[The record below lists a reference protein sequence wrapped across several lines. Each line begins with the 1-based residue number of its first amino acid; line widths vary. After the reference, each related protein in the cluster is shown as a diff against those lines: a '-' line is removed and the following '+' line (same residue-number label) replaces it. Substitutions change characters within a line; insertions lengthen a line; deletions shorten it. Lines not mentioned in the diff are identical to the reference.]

1 MDPAP
6 AASVALRR
14 HPIKRLILLRPWLAR
29 QRRTLLLGLA
39 FLALTNAFL
48 LVVPRILKD
57 AIDHLKAG
65 TLSRPLWG
73 YALLLVGATLMQGT
87 FRFCARRTLVG
98 TARDLE
104 YDLRNALFA
113 HLQQLPPSFYQATR
127 SGEVMARATGDLNQ
141 VRMMLGAG
149 IMYAANACIVYPG
162 AILAMAATDPWLALW
177 AVLPYPVL
185 AVIIKRFR
193 QRIHDRF
200 QEVQE
205 QFERITG
212 KVQENLTGMRVVK
225 AYTMERGEVAEF
237 ARLNEE
243 YVRRNLRLALLE
255 GIASPL
261 TAIVGGVGTV
271 VILWIGGARVIAGRL
286 TLGDFVAF
294 NAYLAI
300 LLWPTIALAWIAN
313 LVQRG
318 IVSLERIQEI
328 LGTRPAIRDP
338 EEAVVPAEL
347 RGALE
352 FRGLTISYD
361 GGARKGLDGV
371 TLRIPAGGRVAV
383 VGPIGAGK
391 STLAAAIPR
400 LVNVPPETI
409 FLDGVDVTRMPLAA
423 LRGAIGCVPQDAF
436 LFSDTIRENIAF
448 GRPGA
453 SPEAVEM
460 AAARAQLTEDL
471 QTFPNG
477 LDTVVGERGVTLSGG
492 QRQRVGIARAILVDP
507 KVLILD
513 DALSNVD
520 AETEEAILRALEP
533 VMAGRT
539 TLIITH
545 RLAAIR
551 NADLI
556 VALDQ
561 GRIVETGRHEEL
573 IARSGLYAR
582 LWARQQ
588 LAADLARV

>member
-1 MDPAP
+1 M
-6 AASVALRR
+6 
-14 HPIKRLILLRPWLAR
+14 KPWLVR
-29 QRRTLLLGLA
+29 QRRTLLFGLA

-65 TLSRPLWG
+65 TLPRPLWA
-73 YALLLVGATLMQGT
+73 YALLIVGATLCMGT
-87 FRFCARRTLVG
+87 FRFFARRTLVG

-113 HLQQLPPSFYQATR
+113 HLERLPPSFYQGTR
-127 SGEVMARATGDLNQ
+127 PGEVMARATGDLNQ

-149 IMYAANACIVYPG
+149 IMYAANACFVYPG
-162 AILAMAATDPWLALW
+162 AIAAMALTDPWLALW
-177 AVLPYPVL
+177 AVLPYPIL
-185 AVIIKRFR
+185 AFIIKRFR
-193 QRIHDRF
+193 QQIHDRF
-200 QEVQE
+200 QAVQE

-212 KVQENLTGMRVVK
+212 KVQENLAGMRVVK

-255 GIASPL
+255 GVASPL

-271 VILWIGGARVIAGRL
+271 VILWVGGARVIAGRL

-294 NAYLAI
+294 NAYLAM

-318 IVSLERIQEI
+318 IVSLERLQEI
-328 LGTRPAIRDP
+328 LGTQPAIRDP
-338 EEAVVPAEL
+338 EDPVVPAEI

-352 FRGLTISYD
+352 FRDLTITYD
-361 GGARKGLDGV
+361 GGGRKALDGV
-371 TLRIPAGGRVAV
+371 SLRIPAGARVAL

-391 STLAAAIPR
+391 STLAAAVPR
-400 LVNVPPETI
+400 LVDVPPGAV
-409 FLDGVDVTRMPLAA
+409 FMDGVDVTRIPLAT
-423 LRGAIGCVPQDAF
+423 LRRAVGCVPQDAF
-436 LFSDTIRENIAF
+436 LFSDTIGENIAF
-448 GRPGA
+448 GRPGEA
-453 SPEAVEM
+453 PESVRA
-460 AAARAQLTEDL
+460 AAARAQLTRDL
-471 QTFPNG
+471 AAFPRG

-507 KVLILD
+507 RILILD

-520 AETEEAILRALEP
+520 AETEEAILRSLEP

-551 NADLI
+551 GADLI
-556 VALDQ
+556 AVLDQ
-561 GRIVETGRHEEL
+561 GRILETGRHEEL
-573 IARSGLYAR
+573 VARGGLYAR

-588 LAADLARV
+588 LAAELAEV

>member
-1 MDPAP
+1 M
-6 AASVALRR
+6 
-14 HPIKRLILLRPWLAR
+14 KPWLAG
-29 QRRTLLLGLA
+29 QRRPLLLGLA

-48 LVVPRILKD
+48 LMVPRILKD

-65 TLSRPLWG
+65 TLSRPLWAD
-73 YALLLVGATLMQGT
+73 ALLIVGATLCMGT

-104 YDLRNALFA
+104 YDLRNTLFT
-113 HLQQLPPSFYQATR
+113 HLQRLPPSFYQMTR
-127 SGEVMARATGDLNQ
+127 PGEVMARATGDLNQ

-149 IMYAANACIVYPG
+149 IMYAANACFVFPG
-162 AILAMAATDPWLALW
+162 AIAAMALTDPWLALW

-185 AVIIKRFR
+185 AAIIKRFR
-193 QRIHDRF
+193 QQIHDRF

-205 QFERITG
+205 QFERIAG
-212 KVQENLTGMRVVK
+212 KVQENLAGIRVVK

-243 YVRRNLRLALLE
+243 YVRRNLRLTLLE

-261 TAIVGGVGTV
+261 TAIVGGVGMV
-271 VILWIGGARVIAGRL
+271 VVLWIGGARVIAGRL

-294 NAYLAI
+294 NAYLAM

-318 IVSLERIQEI
+318 IVSLERIREI
-328 LGTRPAIRDP
+328 LEARPAIREPDDP
-338 EEAVVPAEL
+338 VMPAQIT
-347 RGALE
+347 GGLE
-352 FRGLTISYD
+352 FRGLTVTYD
-361 GGARKGLDGV
+361 GGGRKALDGV
-371 TLRIPAGGRVAV
+371 SLRIPAGARVAV

-400 LVNVPPETI
+400 LVEVPPGTA

-423 LRGAIGCVPQDAF
+423 LRGAMGCVPQDAF

-453 SPEAVEM
+453 PPRDVEA
-460 AAARAQLTEDL
+460 AAARAQLAQDL
-471 QTFPNG
+471 AAFPHG

-492 QRQRVGIARAILVDP
+492 QRQRVGIARAILMDP

-520 AETEEAILRALEP
+520 AETEEAILRALAP

-551 NADLI
+551 DADLI
-556 VALDQ
+556 VVLDQ
-561 GRIVETGRHEEL
+561 GRIVETGRHDEL
-573 IARSGLYAR
+573 VARGGLYAR

-588 LAADLARV
+588 LVAELAQV

>member
-1 MDPAP
+1 M
-6 AASVALRR
+6 
-14 HPIKRLILLRPWLAR
+14 KPWLAR

-39 FLALTNAFL
+39 FLTLTNAFL

-65 TLSRPLWG
+65 TLARPLSA
-73 YALLLVGATLMQGT
+73 YALLIVGATLLQGT

-104 YDLRNALFA
+104 YDLRNTLFA
-113 HLQQLPPSFYQATR
+113 HLQRLPPAFYQGTR
-127 SGEVMARATGDLNQ
+127 PGEVMARATGDLNQ

-162 AILAMAATDPWLALW
+162 AILAMALTDPWLALW
-177 AVLPYPVL
+177 AVLPYPIL
-185 AVIIKRFR
+185 FAILKPFKAW
-193 QRIHDRF
+193 IHDRF

-205 QFERITG
+205 QFERIAG
-212 KVQENLTGMRVVK
+212 KVQENLAGMRVVK

-255 GIASPL
+255 GVASPL

-271 VILWIGGARVIAGRL
+271 VVLWMGGARVIAGRL

-294 NAYLAI
+294 NAYLAM

-328 LGTRPAIRDP
+328 LGTRPAIQDP
-338 EEAVVPAEL
+338 EEPVVPAQL
-347 RGALE
+347 KGALE
-352 FRGLTISYD
+352 FRDLTVTYD
-361 GGARKGLDGV
+361 GGGRKALDGV
-371 TLRIPAGGRVAV
+371 TLRVPAGARVAV

-400 LVNVPPETI
+400 LVEVAPGTI
-409 FLDGVDVTRMPLAA
+409 FLDGVDVMRMPLAA
-423 LRGAIGCVPQDAF
+423 LRGTVGCVPQDAF

-453 SPEAVEM
+453 PPEAVEA
-460 AAARAQLTEDL
+460 AAARAQLTQDL
-471 QTFPNG
+471 QTFPHG
-477 LDTVVGERGVTLSGG
+477 LDTMVGERGVTLSGG

-507 KVLILD
+507 KVLVLD

-551 NADLI
+551 NADM
-556 VALDQ
+556 VVVMDQ
-561 GRIVETGRHEEL
+561 GQIVETGRHEDL
-573 IARSGLYAR
+573 VARGGLYAR

-588 LAADLARV
+588 LAAELAQV

>member
-1 MDPAP
+1 M
-6 AASVALRR
+6 
-14 HPIKRLILLRPWLAR
+14 
-29 QRRTLLLGLA
+29 A

-57 AIDHLKAG
+57 AVDHLKAG
-65 TLSRPLWG
+65 ASTGLGLPRPLST
-73 YALLLVGATLMQGT
+73 YALLIVGATLLQGT

-98 TARDLE
+98 TARDME

-113 HLQQLPPSFYQATR
+113 HLQRLPPSFYQGTR
-127 SGEVMARATGDLNQ
+127 PGEVMARATGDLNQ
-141 VRMMLGAG
+141 IRMMLGAG

-162 AILAMAATDPWLALW
+162 VILAMGLTDPWLTLW
-177 AVLPYPVL
+177 AVLPYPIL
-185 AVIIKRFR
+185 FAILKPFKGW
-193 QRIHDRF
+193 IHDRF

-205 QFERITG
+205 QFERIAG
-212 KVQENLTGMRVVK
+212 KVQENLAGMRVVK
-225 AYTMERGEVAEF
+225 AYTMERGEVTEF

-294 NAYLAI
+294 NAYLAM
-300 LLWPTIALAWIAN
+300 LVWPTIALAWIAN

-328 LGTRPAIRDP
+328 LETRPAIRDP
-338 EEAVVPAEL
+338 EDPVVPEVI

-352 FRGLTISYD
+352 FRGLSVAYGD
-361 GGARKGLDGV
+361 GRRALDGV
-371 TLRIPAGGRVAV
+371 TLRIPAGARAAF
-383 VGPIGAGK
+383 VGSIGAGK

-400 LVNVPPETI
+400 LVDVPPGAV
-409 FLDGVDVTRMPLAA
+409 FLDGVDVTRMPLAV
-423 LRGAIGCVPQDAF
+423 LRGAVGCVPQDAF
-436 LFSDTIRENIAF
+436 LFSDTIRENITF

-453 SPEAVEM
+453 PVEAV
-460 AAARAQLTEDL
+460 AAAAERAQLAQDL
-471 QTFPNG
+471 ANFPHG
-477 LDTVVGERGVTLSGG
+477 LETVVGERGVTLSGG
-492 QRQRVGIARAILVDP
+492 QRQRVGIARAILMDP

-520 AETEEAILRALEP
+520 AETEEAILRALAP

-551 NADLI
+551 DADLI
-556 VALDQ
+556 VVMEE
-561 GRIVETGRHEEL
+561 GRIVETGGHADL
-573 IARSGLYAR
+573 VARGGLYAR

-588 LAADLARV
+588 LATELAQV